1 MQRYSKIKLGHF
13 AAQDDDPP
21 ASELLIHEKFSASE
35 EEEEDGEEALGFHV
49 PAAPLRVTCNHNL
62 SLLSFL
68 NRLKLQSSTLLDSV
82 YRIFNPRH
90 VLAEQEIKDDKR
102 KVVIKIS
109 SQLWLKLLICF
120 SRQKKTFGLISTWQ
134 ALQSDGDE
142 TSGANKVGL
151 HNWPTDMVGLD
162 LSNRRSKSSAAS
174 WPPHSNSWPCSSIQF
189 PKSIVFFP
197 LYWL

>member
-13 AAQDDDPP
+13 AAVKIAAQDDDPP

-109 SQLWLKLLICF
+109 SQLGLKLLICF
-120 SRQKKTFGLISTWQ
+120 SRQKKNLWFNQHLTGST
-134 ALQSDGDE
+134 E
-142 TSGANKVGL
+142 
-151 HNWPTDMVGLD
+151 
-162 LSNRRSKSSAAS
+162 
-174 WPPHSNSWPCSSIQF
+174 
-189 PKSIVFFP
+189 
-197 LYWL
+197 